1 MQLIK
6 VSANK
11 SSFKTVYFKK
21 SGLNFIVAKQKN
33 AKNKDVG
40 KTYNGVGKSLL
51 ISIIHFCLGSK
62 TKNYTSFCEK
72 LPDWEF
78 SLEFAIGEKNY
89 TATRTTINPNRIK
102 LNGEELTLTKFNTKM
117 EELCFQ
123 IPDDIGNLSFR
134 SLLPF
139 FIRPNKKSYVSF
151 GEAITT
157 PNPYQKMVY
166 NAFLLG
172 LDVFL
177 AKKKHN
183 LKKEQD
189 RIKDLEQNFKKDDL
203 LRDFFSGQKDVSLT
217 IDDLDEQ
224 IEKLEK
230 SLRNFKVAEDY
241 YEVQLEADK
250 IEQKLFQLNNK
261 IILLKNNVA
270 SIENSLKIEPSKENL
285 DEIQKIYEEANV
297 HFSDALTKTLSD
309 LESFYEKLVTNRK
322 RRLMEQKNKLE
333 LEIDEKST
341 AAQKLQD
348 EFDNLMKYLGDHE
361 ALDVFVAL
369 SEKSSKLK
377 SSSENLKKY
386 QVLQAEYKEKLREIE
401 KDQIEQAEKT
411 DEYLKGMQSEIGE
424 LRNYF
429 RNLVKRFYPHS
440 IAGLTIENN
449 DRDNLQRFDIDAKI
463 ESDNSDGINNVKI
476 FCYDLTVLF
485 KGQNHNMN
493 FIFHDSR
500 LFDGIDERQ
509 KAELT
514 KVLSEQFSNTD
525 KQYIASVNQNQLTEI
540 YNILGD
546 ELYKEIIEDNT
557 VLVLTDEDPSEK
569 LLGIQVDIEDK

>member
-151 GEAITT
+151 DEAITT